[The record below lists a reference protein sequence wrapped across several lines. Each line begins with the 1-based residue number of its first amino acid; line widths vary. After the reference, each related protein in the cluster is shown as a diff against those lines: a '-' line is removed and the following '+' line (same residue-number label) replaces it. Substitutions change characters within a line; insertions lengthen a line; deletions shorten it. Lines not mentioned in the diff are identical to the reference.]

1 VKHRNVFLFDS
12 DGAHQYG
19 ALALMNCAN
28 LPRSM
33 RSAAMRPKNAF
44 PHALGQSRPSIYLR
58 IGSSTPDMST
68 AVTASRGRNGVTLNE
83 TAPRRKQRVP
93 LTKKWM
99 PSR

>member
-1 VKHRNVFLFDS
+1 VRHRNVFLFDS

-44 PHALGQSRPSIYLR
+44 PHALGQSRPSIYLPHR
-58 IGSSTPDMST
+58 LFNVRHEHRCHGI
-68 AVTASRGRNGVTLNE
+68 AWL
-83 TAPRRKQRVP
+83 QRSY
-93 LTKKWM
+93 TE
-99 PSR
+99 